1 MRTLTEAYNSTG
13 KMSTKTTGPGAGGV
27 PGMTKNNLEYYHA
40 WCYRWRGK
48 KGFVM
53 EEILKKA
60 EELGR
65 LIRDTDTYRDF
76 QHAAELLHAD
86 KDAEKLLD
94 EFITISKYIRDRQE
108 MGDIIEKF
116 EIENIKSMSE
126 TVSGNEMIMQYLKA
140 QQEYLDLILI
150 IQKELEDVGPDEC

>member
-1 MRTLTEAYNSTG
+1 
-13 KMSTKTTGPGAGGV
+13 
-27 PGMTKNNLEYYHA
+27 
-40 WCYRWRGK
+40 
-48 KGFVM
+48 
-53 EEILKKA
+53 
-60 EELGR
+60 
-65 LIRDTDTYRDF
+65 
-76 QHAAELLHAD
+76 
-86 KDAEKLLD
+86 
-94 EFITISKYIRDRQE
+94 